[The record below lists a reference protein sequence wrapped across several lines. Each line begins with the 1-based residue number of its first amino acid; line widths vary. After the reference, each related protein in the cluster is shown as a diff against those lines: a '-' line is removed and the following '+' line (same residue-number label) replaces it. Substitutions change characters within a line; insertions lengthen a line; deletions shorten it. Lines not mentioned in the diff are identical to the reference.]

1 MGKISRTLLL
11 GISVLFLLSTIFM
24 ACGSSKE
31 NGNVTIIRSPI
42 ERLQNL
48 ELELSTVQTNINKA
62 ELDFTII
69 QSIVDYI
76 REDLDILASE
86 VINLVNCTCPIT
98 LDMYNEVTTNISI
111 LQGVSYFL
119 SQRIEA
125 LEMIVDGNES

>member
-1 MGKISRTLLL
+1 MGKTGRTLLL

-24 ACGSSKE
+24 ACGSSE
-31 NGNVTIIRSPI
+31 ESNNVTIPRSPI
-42 ERLQNL
+42 ERLQDL
-48 ELELSTVQTNINKA
+48 ELGLSTVQTNMDKA
-62 ELDFTII
+62 EMDFTVI

-86 VINLVNCTCPIT
+86 VTNLMNYTCPIT
-98 LDMYNEVTTNISI
+98 LDMYNEVTTNISV

-125 LEMIVDGNES
+125 LEAIVEGNGS